1 MTQDMLE
8 RCRMDG
14 GVDRAT
20 GYKPAPR
27 AKVQP
32 LDKVDLEKKLPLDNM
47 YEPHEPESN
56 DDAALPAVEAP
67 PSAAASAAVPN
78 SDVVPPPPA
87 PSTTPRSR
95 GARKRPIRGQ
105 ALTAYLLTDASSYCK
120 PRVLQPWNSRVQ
132 HGSKNIA
139 RMHGKFKLVQCC
151 TSADLL
157 VGSTTRQARRSVGII
172 ATTLSSWNLILL
184 AMHLLTVR

>member
-1 MTQDMLE
+1 MIMTQDMLE

-56 DDAALPAVEAP
+56 DDAALPAIETP

-87 PSTTPRSR
+87 PSTTPRFR

-105 ALTAYLLTDASSYCK
+105 ALTALPSYRRINLL
-120 PRVLQPWNSRVQ
+120 Q
-132 HGSKNIA
+132 
-139 RMHGKFKLVQCC
+139 
-151 TSADLL
+151 TS
-157 VGSTTRQARRSVGII
+157 GPSTLDGNFLTRA
-172 ATTLSSWNLILL
+172 
-184 AMHLLTVR
+184 